1 MADAYGKDEYAGRL
15 LDEMIRLVSAESF
28 EPKLVIER
36 FAVPRSE
43 AILRVPRLCARRVT
57 RAPTPSIKNTGP
69 ARKNMIM
76 PLPLLQSDSMRLG
89 TIDYA
94 VLALYFLVIFAI
106 GWHFSRKERTTTDY
120 FLASRNVAWWA
131 IGASLFSS
139 NIGSEHFI
147 GLAGQGAS
155 SGMAAGHYEW
165 LASLIILFLGWVFV
179 PFYLR
184 SNVYTMPEFLE
195 RRYNGAC
202 RTYLAG
208 ISLVAYLFTKISVS
222 IFAGA
227 IVLKAVLGW
236 GMVESSLALVIATG
250 IYTVAGG
257 LSAVIYTEVIQTV
270 ILVAGA
276 LLLTFIGLDRVGGWS
291 GLHAAVPEDYFHMMK
306 PVTDKTFPWTGI
318 FFGAP
323 ILGIWYWCTD
333 QVIVQRVLAAKD
345 ISNAKGGTVVAGFL
359 KILPVFML
367 IGPGMIAYALYPDE
381 MKVNSDAAFPTM
393 VVRLMPTGLQGVM
406 VAAMLAALMASK
418 AAVFNSSSTIFT
430 MDFYKKIRPAA
441 SDRRLI
447 NVGRIAT
454 VIMVGLSLLWIPF
467 MGRISSQ
474 LWTYLQSVQA
484 YISPPIAAV
493 FLLGVFWKRIN
504 GQGAIVSLLVGFAL
518 GAIRFILEIAY
529 AGALPGGFLGF
540 YVGINFLHFAA
551 LMFAICV
558 VTLVTVSLLTPPPE
572 ASRVNGLTFQTI
584 KEKIAMGEVESKGLM
599 ELPAEEETPSQRR

>member
-1 MADAYGKDEYAGRL
+1 
-15 LDEMIRLVSAESF
+15 
-28 EPKLVIER
+28 
-36 FAVPRSE
+36 
-43 AILRVPRLCARRVT
+43 
-57 RAPTPSIKNTGP
+57 
-69 ARKNMIM
+69 MIM
-76 PLPLLQSDSMRLG
+76 PLPLLQSDAMRLG

-106 GWHFSRKERTTTDY
+106 GWYFSRKERTTTDY
-120 FLASRNVAWWA
+120 FLASRSVAWWA

-236 GMVESSLALVIATG
+236 DMVKSSLALVIATG

-257 LSAVIYTEVIQTV
+257 LAAVIYTEVIQTV

-276 LLLTFIGLDRVGGWS
+276 LILTFIGLDKVGGWS
-291 GLHAAVPEDYFHMMK
+291 GLHAAVPADFFHMMK
-306 PVTDKTFPWTGI
+306 PPTDKTFPWTGI

-345 ISNAKGGTVVAGFL
+345 IANARGGAIIAGFL

-367 IGPGMIAYALYPDE
+367 IVPGMTARALYPQE
-381 MKVNSDAAFPTM
+381 MAADSNEAFPTL
-393 VVRLMPTGLQGVM
+393 VVRLMPAGLQGIM

-430 MDFYKKIRPAA
+430 MDFYKKIRPGA
-441 SDRRLI
+441 SDRSLI
-447 NVGRIAT
+447 NVGRMAT
-454 VIMVGLSLLWIPF
+454 VIMVVLSLLWIPF
-467 MGRISSQ
+467 MSRINDE

-484 YISPPIAAV
+484 YIAPPIAAV

-504 GQGAIVSLLVGFAL
+504 GNGAIVSLLLGFAL
-518 GAIRFILEIAY
+518 GALRFILEVYYKGVA
-529 AGALPGGFLGF
+529 PEGGFLGF
-540 YVGINFLHFAA
+540 YIGINFLHFAA
-551 LMFAICV
+551 LMFLICV
-558 VTLVTVSLLTPPPE
+558 ATLVVVSLLTPPPE
-572 ASRVNGLTFQTI
+572 ASKVNGLTFQTV
-584 KEKIAMGEVESKGLM
+584 KEKIEMSGAESKSFLEGAG
-599 ELPAEEETPSQRR
+599 EAETPAQRRVNAAFAILLIATIISLWIYFA